1 MILQTYTI
9 SVDLP
14 DDAAITHATHHLARY
29 LRMYTYDL
37 ISFFLA
43 TIVRLFVMLC

>member
-14 DDAAITHATHHLARY
+14 DDAAITHATHHFGKVPSHVH
-29 LRMYTYDL
+29 
-37 ISFFLA
+37 I
-43 TIVRLFVMLC
+43 